1 MRSDIKEILT
11 DINAALRIQHPE
23 SILFALDKILD
34 LPEVT
39 GNQVLEE
46 VSITNIVLPI
56 GNRLSEKS
64 LPDEIY
70 NILVEAEFAVFRALA
85 AVIAAGRYCSSDDLD
100 QTELLDFAQ
109 DRRDVGLALSL
120 ALAEKEETGSEKLL
134 GLIDKWIVSRSIS
147 LLTISL
153 NLITSVINADNTE
166 ILEKVGGLSDTND
179 PDLKR
184 TLADTLI
191 KIAQKGFDS
200 QVLSLLETWEFETGE
215 KDWIA
220 LRALSASWSVK
231 FEDRTLKIIEKITM
245 SMKEDRQIVKTL
257 SALKRNGAKNIDM
270 HIENWKNSGDLRL
283 QKTAEAYFAH
293 ETKGKD
299 ES

>member
-11 DINAALRIQHPE
+11 DINAALQIQHPE
-23 SILFALDKILD
+23 SILVALDKILD

-56 GNRLSEKS
+56 GNRLGKKN

-70 NILVEAEFAVFRALA
+70 NILIEAEFAVFRALA
-85 AVIAAGRYCSSDDLD
+85 AVIAAERNFLSDDIDLS
-100 QTELLDFAQ
+100 ELLNFAQ
-109 DRRDVGLALSL
+109 DRRDVGMALSA
-120 ALAEKEETGSEKLL
+120 ALTEKAEFNSDKILE
-134 GLIDKWIVSRSIS
+134 LIDRWIESDSIS
-147 LLTISL
+147 LLNISL
-153 NLITSVINADNTE
+153 SLIPSVINAENTG
-166 ILEKVGGLSDTND
+166 ILEKVGALSDTDD

-184 TLADTLI
+184 ALADVLI

-215 KDWIA
+215 KEWIA
-220 LRALSASWSVK
+220 LRAFSASWSVK
-231 FEDRTLKIIEKITM
+231 FEDRTLKIIEKIAM
-245 SMKEDRQIVKTL
+245 SKKEDRQIVKTL
-257 SALKRNGAKNIDM
+257 SALKRNGAENIDM
-270 HIENWKNSGDLRL
+270 YIENWKNSNDLTL

-293 ETKGKD
+293 ETRGKD
-299 ES
+299 E

>member
-23 SILFALDKILD
+23 SILVALDKILD

-56 GNRLSEKS
+56 GNRLSAKN

-70 NILVEAEFAVFRALA
+70 NILIEAEFAVFRALA
-85 AVIAAGRYCSSDDLD
+85 AVIAAERNFLSDDIDLS
-100 QTELLDFAQ
+100 ELLNFAQ
-109 DRRDVGLALSL
+109 DRRDVGMALSA
-120 ALAEKEETGSEKLL
+120 ALTEKAEFNSDKILK
-134 GLIDKWIVSRSIS
+134 LIDSWIESDSIGLLNIS
-147 LLTISL
+147 LSL
-153 NLITSVINADNTE
+153 IPSVINAENTG
-166 ILEKVGGLSDTND
+166 ILEKVGALSDTD
-179 PDLKR
+179 YPDLKR
-184 TLADTLI
+184 ALADVLI

-215 KDWIA
+215 KEWIT
-220 LRALSASWSVK
+220 LRAFSASWSVK
-231 FEDRTLKIIEKITM
+231 FEDRTLKIIEKIAM
-245 SMKEDRQIVKTL
+245 SKKEDRQIVKTL
-257 SALKRNGAKNIDM
+257 SALKRNGAENIDM
-270 HIENWKNSGDLRL
+270 YIENWKNSSDLTL

-293 ETKGKD
+293 ETRGKD
-299 ES
+299 E